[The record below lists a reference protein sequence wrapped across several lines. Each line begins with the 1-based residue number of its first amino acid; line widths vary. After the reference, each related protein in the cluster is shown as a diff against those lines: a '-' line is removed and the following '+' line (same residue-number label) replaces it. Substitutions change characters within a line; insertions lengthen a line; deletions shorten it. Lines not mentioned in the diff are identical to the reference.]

1 MTSRIW
7 EFVAANKIEVGDILA
22 WRVDADSEVSDY
34 TDRVTVTNVLEHQ
47 GGEVLPYVL
56 LCVAGPTV
64 AFERLSGV
72 TTSRTYRQGD
82 AVCRMKPA
90 HARRVGANLR
100 SVVRPTAL
108 TSRERLEAHRTGVFP
123 AGMVPGDL

>member
-1 MTSRIW
+1 MSRIW

-22 WRVDADSEVSDY
+22 WRVNADSEVPDY
-34 TDRVTVTNVLEHQ
+34 TDRVTVTDVLEHP

-72 TTSRTYRQGD
+72 TTGRTYRQGD

-100 SVVRPTAL
+100 TVVKPAGF
-108 TSRERLEAHRTGVFP
+108 TSQERLEAARAGVFP
-123 AGMVPGDL
+123 AGMEPGDL